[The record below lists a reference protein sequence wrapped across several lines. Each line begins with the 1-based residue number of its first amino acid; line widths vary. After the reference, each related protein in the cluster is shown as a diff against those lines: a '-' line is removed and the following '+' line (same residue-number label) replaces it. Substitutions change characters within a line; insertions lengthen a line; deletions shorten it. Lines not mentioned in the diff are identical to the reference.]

1 MKLPKLAAAL
11 LAASLLTGS
20 AFAMKPVTIV
30 DQGSFLA
37 GGTVVTAPGNCQL
50 GRR

>member
-1 MKLPKLAAAL
+1 MKLPKIAAAL
-11 LAASLLTGS
+11 FAATVLTGS

-37 GGTVVTAPGNCQL
+37 GGTVVTAPGTD
-50 GRR
+50 RKSVV